1 MLIDVPFSSC
11 RMNNFPPLS
20 FSLGTQG
27 DAGKMNKCVTP
38 GREWNSRSGE
48 APQQEYLSYDLCVE
62 CVHEAEEA
70 ML

>member
-1 MLIDVPFSSC
+1 
-11 RMNNFPPLS
+11 
-20 FSLGTQG
+20 
-27 DAGKMNKCVTP
+27 MNKCVTP

-62 CVHEAEEA
+62 GVHEAEEA